1 MAGQFQTSRHFIF
14 WNLQSMAGQSLE
26 GIDAHQE
33 MGAALVALQR
43 RNKIIQQIK
52 IAAVWIALV
61 AILTGGLLLLRIEP
75 NYILQHYDVIL
86 QGAWTTIY
94 VSFISILIATA
105 IALAGSIARLSSN
118 SIAQG
123 LSGFYVS
130 LLRGT
135 PLLIQI
141 YVIYLGLPQIGQQI
155 SGLGFPSIG
164 RLLILDA
171 IPAGILALSLNYGAY
186 MTEIFR
192 AGLQSISHGQREAAS
207 ALGMT
212 QWQVMRRVILPQA
225 IRIIIP
231 DVGNQFIA
239 MQKDSALVS
248 VMGVWEITY
257 LANRYARRDSK
268 YMEMFLVAAA
278 AYWILTIISSWFQSR
293 LEKRMGR
300 AYER

>member
-1 MAGQFQTSRHFIF
+1 MKI
-14 WNLQSMAGQSLE
+14 
-26 GIDAHQE
+26 
-33 MGAALVALQR
+33 MGVWIVLVALL
-43 RNKIIQQIK
+43 
-52 IAAVWIALV
+52 A
-61 AILTGGLLLLRIEP
+61 GGLLLTRIEP
-75 NYILQHYDVIL
+75 SYMLQHYDIIL

-105 IALAGSIARLSSN
+105 IALLGSIARLSSN
-118 SIAQG
+118 AIAQG
-123 LSGFYVS
+123 VSGFYVS

-141 YVIYLGLPQIGQQI
+141 YVIYLGLPQIGQQLTE
-155 SGLGFPSIG
+155 LGFPTIG
-164 RLLILDA
+164 RMFILDA

-192 AGLQSISHGQREAAS
+192 AGLQSIGHGQREAAV

-278 AYWILTIISSWFQSR
+278 AYWILTIISSWLQGW
-293 LEKRMGR
+293 LEKRMGQ

>member
-1 MAGQFQTSRHFIF
+1 MTAETLSHPALASNDPDR
-14 WNLQSMAGQSLE
+14 A
-26 GIDAHQE
+26 
-33 MGAALVALQR
+33 MGLTLVTLRRRQQLIQMLKTGLVWAAL
-43 RNKIIQQIK
+43 
-52 IAAVWIALV
+52 IAL
-61 AILTGGLLLLRIEP
+61 LTVGLLMLRIAP
-75 NYILQHYDVIL
+75 GYILEHYDIIL
-86 QGAWTTIY
+86 QGAGATIG
-94 VSFISILIATA
+94 VSLASIAIATVL
-105 IALAGSIARLSSN
+105 ALFGALARLSSN

-123 LSGFYVS
+123 ISGFYISVI
-130 LLRGT
+130 RGT

-141 YVIYLGLPQIGQQI
+141 YVIYLGLPQIGQQL
-155 SGLGFPSIG
+155 SALGFERIG
-164 RLLILDA
+164 RWFILDA

-192 AGLQSISHGQREAAS
+192 AGLQSIGHGQWEAAH

-212 QWQVMRRVILPQA
+212 PWQVMQRIILPQA

-248 VMGVWEITY
+248 VMGVWEITF

-268 YMEMFLVAAA
+268 YLEMFLVAAA
-278 AYWILTIISSWFQSR
+278 AYWILTIMSSWLQSR
-293 LEKRMGR
+293 LEKRMAH

>member
-1 MAGQFQTSRHFIF
+1 MTTE
-14 WNLQSMAGQSLE
+14 NLKGPPSI
-26 GIDAHQE
+26 IDPHQG
-33 MGAALVALQR
+33 MGEALVALQK
-43 RNKIIQQIK
+43 RNRFIQSIK
-52 IAAVWIALV
+52 VTAVWVGLIIIV
-61 AILTGGLLLLRIEP
+61 TGGMLMLKISP
-75 NYILQHYDVIL
+75 SYMLQHYDVIL

-94 VSFISILIATA
+94 VSLVSILIATML
-105 IALAGSIARLSSN
+105 ALMGSVARLSTN

-123 LSGFYVS
+123 ISGFYVS
-130 LLRGT
+130 LIRGT

-141 YVIYLGLPQIGQQI
+141 YVIYLGLPQIGQQL
-155 SGLGFPSIG
+155 SDLGFPVIG
-164 RLLILDA
+164 RLFILDA
-171 IPAGILALSLNYGAY
+171 VPAGILALSLNYGAY

-192 AGLQSISHGQREAAS
+192 AGLQSIGYGQREAAI

-212 QWQVMRRVILPQA
+212 PLQVMRRVVLPQA

-248 VMGVWEITY
+248 IMGVWEITFI
-257 LANRYARRDSK
+257 ANRYARRDSK

-278 AYWILTIISSWFQSR
+278 AYWVITIISSWIQSW
-293 LEKRMGR
+293 LEKRMAQ